1 MKKLIVPL
9 LLLCMALVSQTLH
22 AEGKSDGSPSFW
34 ETLRAKIEQIVPQ
47 KKVTATT
54 AVGGV
59 RGAKM
64 ATDDV
69 YWKGEKIAQSVDA
82 DELDAFTKAMALA
95 TAGENTKAQTAF
107 AEFIAKTP
115 DSPLRKDAEQAL
127 AQLQA
132 TK

>member
-1 MKKLIVPL
+1 MKKLIAPL
-9 LLLCMALVSQTLH
+9 LLLCTAVCSQTLH
-22 AEGKSDGSPSFW
+22 AEEKGEISLGFW
-34 ETLRAKIEQIVPQ
+34 DRLRAKIEQMAPQ
-47 KKVTATT
+47 KKITATT

-69 YWKGEKIAQSVDA
+69 YWKGGKVEQSVDA
-82 DELDAFTKAMALA
+82 DELEAFKNAMLLATTGENVKARVAFT
-95 TAGENTKAQTAF
+95 EFVTKN
-107 AEFIAKTP
+107 P

-132 TK
+132 AK

>member
-1 MKKLIVPL
+1 MKKLYAVLFPVLMTIG
-9 LLLCMALVSQTLH
+9 SQAVY
-22 AEGKSDGSPSFW
+22 AEGQKDAPLSFW
-34 ETLRAKIEQIVPQ
+34 DKLRSKIEQMTPQ

-69 YWKGEKIAQSVDA
+69 YWKGEKVAHAVDT
-82 DELDAFTKAMALA
+82 DELDAFKQAMGLA
-95 TAGENTKAQTAF
+95 TAGELVQAQAAF
-107 AEFIAKTP
+107 AEFIARNP
-115 DSPLRKDAEQAL
+115 DSPLRKDADQAL

-132 TK
+132 AK

>member
-1 MKKLIVPL
+1 MKKLIASL
-9 LLLCMALVSQTLH
+9 LFAWIFLASQNLH
-22 AEGKSDGSPSFW
+22 AAGNDNATLSFW
-34 ETLRAKIEQIVPQ
+34 DKLRAKIEQIVPQ

-69 YWKGEKIAQSVDA
+69 YWKGEKVDQAVDA
-82 DELDAFTKAMALA
+82 EELGKFKSAMALA
-95 TAGENTKAQTAF
+95 SNGELPKAQAAF
-107 AEFIAKTP
+107 TEFITENP

-127 AQLQA
+127 AQLKSA
-132 TK
+132 N